1 MMLGAGISCVKHS
14 IEAEGGDGLPGA
26 ACWFLAQFGARNLHL
41 DHLVYTINIDAVL
54 IPLN

>member
-1 MMLGAGISCVKHS
+1 MVLGWIISRAEHS
-14 IEAEGGDGLPGA
+14 IEAECGDRLPGA
-26 ACWFLAQFGARNLHL
+26 ACWFLDQLGVRSLHL

>member
-1 MMLGAGISCVKHS
+1 VVLGWIISRAEHS
-14 IEAEGGDGLPGA
+14 IEAECGDRLPGA
-26 ACWFLAQFGARNLHL
+26 ACWFLDQLGVRSLHL